1 MRVRIHRYSECAYC
15 IYVYTC
21 TLYTPVVVP
30 EISYSTENVVVNE
43 GDGVAQVCLM
53 LDVPLTVDL
62 DVDVTSRPASG

>member
-1 MRVRIHRYSECAYC
+1 MYIRIYM
-15 IYVYTC
+15 YT
-21 TLYTPVVVP
+21 LLPIVVP

-62 DVDVTSRPASG
+62 DVDVTSGPASG